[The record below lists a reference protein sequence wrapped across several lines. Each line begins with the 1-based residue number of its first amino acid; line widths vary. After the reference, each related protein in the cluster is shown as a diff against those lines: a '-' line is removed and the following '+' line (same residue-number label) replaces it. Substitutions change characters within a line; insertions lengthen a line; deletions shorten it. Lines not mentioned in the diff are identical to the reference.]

1 MQYHMGRYDEINF
14 YISSSS
20 SFFHLGFSLL
30 VLVLVLVH
38 SDRQYTKCINRLI
51 YYYLNILSKTKSSR
65 LMSNKMYDIFVHHL
79 SSSSFLFLS
88 LCACVYIFLVRRF
101 PSRLAFS
108 KPPNQ
113 NGCCKLCKY
122 QIWMHINKTL
132 CCATFIKMLTK
143 SVYQNNLCAMDTSTL
158 RSCLCSIWYICVSVC
173 LCRFA
178 QNRTSL
184 YIDCDA
190 VQRESEQMRRKKN
203 SFHVTLDFPIY
214 RIMCV
219 DCVGVRLCASVCVC
233 GKRERQHTS
242 MPRLL
247 YHHHGCCCGFEY
259 VYVLVLWDKR
269 VKSISLDWM
278 KMLYKSAIINVKM
291 ISKKPK
297 SVFKHTAV
305 RGCHSK
311 QSNKN
316 ENTHWY
322 KSGHP
327 HLYILVQY

>member
-20 SFFHLGFSLL
+20 SFFHLGFSL
-30 VLVLVLVH
+30 LVLVLVH

-101 PSRLAFS
+101 SSRLAFS

-190 VQRESEQMRRKKN
+190 VQRESEQMRRKKKFLSRHIRFSN
-203 SFHVTLDFPIY
+203 LQDYV
-214 RIMCV
+214 R
-219 DCVGVRLCASVCVC
+219 RLCWCSVVRECVCVW
-233 GKRERQHTS
+233 Q
-242 MPRLL
+242 
-247 YHHHGCCCGFEY
+247 
-259 VYVLVLWDKR
+259 
-269 VKSISLDWM
+269 
-278 KMLYKSAIINVKM
+278 A
-291 ISKKPK
+291 
-297 SVFKHTAV
+297 
-305 RGCHSK
+305 
-311 QSNKN
+311 
-316 ENTHWY
+316 
-322 KSGHP
+322 
-327 HLYILVQY
+327 